1 MLDFLSGTKQAAQ
14 DSTTQIKLPEY
25 MERAA
30 ESLVATAGDVAKEDF
45 IPYTGPRLA
54 RMSDLEKQAIDQAQ
68 SQRGIGSM
76 QQDQAFTAATAA
88 GAPALTSV
96 GDYMTDYNRNVADI
110 AARELRRQS
119 EISDQGIAAQAASAG
134 AFGGS
139 RQAILEA
146 ENQRNLQQGLG
157 DLYAR
162 AQADAYQTALSASQQ
177 DRQNQLRSALGMS
190 TVAGARQASGTADIN
205 QLMGL
210 GGLERQMDQ
219 QALDIGYSN
228 FLQERDY
235 PKQQLGF
242 YSDILRGVP
251 TGETRQY
258 TGPPVQQPSL
268 FSQALGLGIQ
278 GLGVAANLGFQP
290 FAQELAWQKTDL
302 VYTIN
307 LEQTPVQI

>member
-1 MLDFLSGTKQAAQ
+1 MLDFLFGTKQAAQ

-54 RMSDLEKQAIDQAQ
+54 GMSDLEKQAIEQAQ
-68 SQRGIGSM
+68 AQRGIGQM
-76 QQDQAFTAATAA
+76 QQGQAYTAATAA

-96 GDYMTDYNRNVADI
+96 GDYMTDYNKNVADI
-110 AARELRRQS
+110 AARELRRQT
-119 EISDQGIAAQAASAG
+119 EISDQGIA
-134 AFGGS
+134 

-146 ENQRNLQQGLG
+146 ESQRNLQQGLG

-162 AQADAYQTALSASQQ
+162 AQADAYNTALQAAQQ
-177 DRQNQLRSALGMS
+177 DRQSQLQSALGMS
-190 TVAGARQASGTADIN
+190 TTAAAQQQSGQADI
-205 QLMGL
+205 QQQMGL
-210 GGLERQMDQ
+210 GGLQRQMDQ

-290 FAQELAWQKTDL
+290 FASQELAWQKTDL

-307 LEQTPVQI
+307 LEQTLVQT

>member
-1 MLDFLSGTKQAAQ
+1 MLDFLFGTKQAAQ

-162 AQADAYQTALSASQQ
+162 AQADAYQTALSAAQQ

-190 TVAGARQASGTADIN
+190 TVAGARQASGTADVN

-210 GGLERQMDQ
+210 GGLQRQMDQ

-290 FAQELAWQKTDL
+290 FAS
-302 VYTIN
+302 
-307 LEQTPVQI
+307 

>member
-1 MLDFLSGTKQAAQ
+1 MNFKPLPNKFEYLNWQEIEIIAKDKRSTLIWPFGAVEQHGPHLPLATDSIFVDEIICEVLKLIPNETPIKKIPTQYFGFSPEHKGFDGTISLSSTLLISMIKEVGVQIADMGFKRLIMLNAHGG
-14 DSTTQIKLPEY
+14 QI
-25 MERAA
+25 
-30 ESLVATAGDVAKEDF
+30 SLLNT
-45 IPYTGPRLA
+45 
-54 RMSDLEKQAIDQAQ
+54 
-68 SQRGIGSM
+68 
-76 QQDQAFTAATAA
+76 
-88 GAPALTSV
+88 
-96 GDYMTDYNRNVADI
+96 

-290 FAQELAWQKTDL
+290 FA
-302 VYTIN
+302 
-307 LEQTPVQI
+307 

>member
-1 MLDFLSGTKQAAQ
+1 MLDFLFGTKQAAQ

-25 MERAA
+25 MEKAA

-54 RMSDLEKQAIDQAQ
+54 RMTDMEKQAI
-68 SQRGIGSM
+68 
-76 QQDQAFTAATAA
+76 QQ
-88 GAPALTSV
+88 
-96 GDYMTDYNRNVADI
+96 
-110 AARELRRQS
+110 
-119 EISDQGIAAQAASAG
+119 AQAASAG

-157 DLYAR
+157 DLYTR

-190 TVAGARQASGTADIN
+190 TVSGAQQAAGTADI
-205 QLMGL
+205 QQQMGL
-210 GGLERQMDQ
+210 GGLQRQMDQ
-219 QALDIGYSN
+219 QALDLGYST

-290 FAQELAWQKTDL
+290 FAG
-302 VYTIN
+302 
-307 LEQTPVQI
+307 